1 MSEKRDPHQ
10 ALREH
15 YDFIKEKIPEE
26 NIIGIFL
33 YGSQNYGIETA
44 SSDVDS
50 RVLYVPTLDEI
61 IHEKTAPMNKE
72 YSFGDNEKICLVDI
86 RNFLHFSATNISW
99 FETLITDYKILNYNY
114 YATAWNLSFGK
125 LEIQKELFYHCKNY
139 LISSAGHMGRKYC
152 DIARRDKSGK
162 SFANALRCYFF
173 NCAVVNNKDIKY
185 CFTLNESKRN
195 ILKGFKEMSS
205 EEYLLCKIKED
216 GLYDCFSYFIDYSD
230 TKPKLSSIES
240 YNFLDGFVKEFF
252 KIAYAKELK

>member
-1 MSEKRDPHQ
+1 MSEKRDPYQ

-33 YGSQNYGIETA
+33 YGSQNYCIETA

-86 RNFLHFSATNISW
+86 RNFLHSIATNINW
-99 FETLITDYKILNYNY
+99 FETLITDYKILNHDY
-114 YATAWNLSFGK
+114 TTIWNLSFGNS
-125 LEIQKELFYHCKNY
+125 EIQKELFCHCKKY
-139 LISSAGHMGRKYC
+139 LISSASYMGRKYC
-152 DIARRDKSGK
+152 DNARIYESGK
-162 SFANALRCYFF
+162 NFANALRCYFF
-173 NCAVVNNKDIKY
+173 NCAAENNKDIKY

-216 GLYDCFSYFIDYSD
+216 GLYDCFSHFIDYSD
-230 TKPKLSSIES
+230 NKPKLSSIES

-252 KIAYAKELK
+252 KIAYVKELK